1 MTCLHAPGQGKVP
14 DREGGP
20 LLRPEGVGAIW
31 PESRLFRAFFV
42 LQQEVGVLYAG
53 AQHGVRGSTV
63 APFASN
69 DCPPLACRRHGSYTP
84 AAGADIGVT

>member
-53 AQHGVRGSTV
+53 AQHGVRGEHCRTV
-63 APFASN
+63 
-69 DCPPLACRRHGSYTP
+69 CIERLP
-84 AAGADIGVT
+84 AACLP